1 MSREGAVG
9 VVLLSTTRC
18 RLVVVTTGKEIK
30 GGGPGWAGDGR
41 GQAGCLGRFVLQPVL
56 GGWLGWGAL
65 AGAALA
71 TTYAAWP
78 AGDVRSGKPT
88 NYTRRRTVPY
98 RTRTTTARRR
108 ETCPAGDIYMRSTC
122 VGSGTTTRT
131 YRNGSIAAVPPP
143 APADLH
149 HLLICL
155 LLPTATAALLLQCS
169 TLGPFGRASA
179 PLKMALAPAPLKN

>member
-1 MSREGAVG
+1 MG

-65 AGAALA
+65 AGAAQPGPPA
-71 TTYAAWP
+71 TYGQA
-78 AGDVRSGKPT
+78 SQ
-88 NYTRRRTVPY
+88 RTTHGAVPY
-98 RTRTTTARRR
+98 RTRTTHHRT
-108 ETCPAGDIYMRSTC
+108 PPGDLLGRGHMRSTC

-169 TLGPFGRASA
+169 ISNER
-179 PLKMALAPAPLKN
+179 PLTNKRVYENSPYPSTRYVHA